1 MAEAE
6 RIVATIMGCGSSGG
20 VPRIGGNWGV
30 CDPTNPR
37 NRRRRCSLL
46 IEGFT
51 SGADAPTRIVIDTG
65 CDLREQLL
73 DAEVDRVDAVLYTH
87 EHADHTHGIDDLR
100 VLALNSRKRVD
111 VYFSH
116 EAANRIVP
124 SFAYCFTAPPDSGYP
139 PILNQHLIEADEP
152 LTISGPGGDIHVLP
166 FEQTHGD
173 IISLGFRVRG
183 FAYSCDLSG
192 IPARSETAVSDL
204 DVWVLDA
211 LRPTPHPS
219 HLSLPESLE
228 AVGRFAPRHAVLTNL
243 HIDMDYDTIERT
255 TPATVYAAYDGMRID
270 ITAGTI
276 IEAGEGVAVTGE
288 S

>member
-1 MAEAE
+1 MAAAG

-20 VPRIGGNWGV
+20 VPRIGGNWGA
-30 CDPTNPR
+30 CDPNNPK

-46 IEGFT
+46 LEGF
-51 SGADAPTRIVIDTG
+51 SEGSEHPTRIVIDTG

-73 DAEVDRVDAVLYTH
+73 DAKVDRLDAVLYTH

-100 VLALNSRKRVD
+100 VLALNNRKRVD

-124 SFAYCFTAPPDSGYP
+124 SFAYCFTAPPGSGYP
-139 PILNQHLIEADEP
+139 PILNQHIIAADEP
-152 LTISGPGGDIHVLP
+152 LTIEGPGGSITVRP

-173 IISLGFRVRG
+173 IVSLGFRVER

-192 IPARSETAVSDL
+192 IPERSVDAVSGL
-204 DVWVLDA
+204 SVWIVDA

-219 HLSLPESLE
+219 HLSLPESLDLI
-228 AVGRFAPRHAVLTNL
+228 ARMRPAQAVLTNL
-243 HIDMDYDTIERT
+243 HIDMDYDHVEGA
-255 TPATVYAAYDGMRID
+255 TPANVTPAFDGMRID
-270 ITAGTI
+270 VKGGAILNA
-276 IEAGEGVAVTGE
+276 
-288 S
+288 